1 MFQFEEHHPCPGDFN
16 FDNTRN
22 VMDILVILGYFGCE
36 GPGCVVDIN
45 EDGTVTVQDLLTFL
59 VYIGI
64 DC

>member
-1 MFQFEEHHPCPGDFN
+1 MLN
-16 FDNTRN
+16 N
-22 VMDILVILGYFGCE
+22 VMDILEILGYFGCE
-36 GPGCVVDIN
+36 GPGCVVDID

>member
-1 MFQFEEHHPCPGDFN
+1 MFQFEEHHSCPGDFN

-22 VMDILVILGYFGCE
+22 VMDILEILGHFGCE
-36 GPGCVVDIN
+36 GPGCVVDID